1 MQIRVLPP
9 NLVNRIAAGEVI
21 ERPASAVKELV
32 ENAIDAGAQNIE
44 VTLRDGGRGLI
55 AVADD
60 GLGMTP
66 AELALAPVIAG
77 AALIYAALGNVRRAI
92 LALAALEITTWLLE
106 DVWSIPIHGL
116 ELSGNFGGMLALFQH
131 FVFPAAA
138 LASATLAFK
147 NRRLAL
153 AGLLVSVP
161 TIVNW
166 AGVVAFTVAVMV
178 YGF

>member
-1 MQIRVLPP
+1 MTAMANTDTAPPHRWLRVV
-9 NLVNRIAAGEVI
+9 LVLIAALEF
-21 ERPASAVKELV
+21 L
-32 ENAIDAGAQNIE
+32 DALSGVQNIFTDYHRPTAFLRFAQ
-44 VTLRDGGRGLI
+44 TLTSI
-55 AVADD
+55 K
-60 GLGMTP
+60 
-66 AELALAPVIAG
+66 LALAPVIAG
-77 AALIYAALGNVRRAI
+77 AALIYAALSNVRHAI

-116 ELSGNFGGMLALFQH
+116 ELSADYGGMLAFFHH

-138 LASATLAFK
+138 LAGAALAFK
-147 NRRLAL
+147 DRQLPL

-166 AGVVAFTVAVMV
+166 AGVVAFTVAVMM